1 MNEQEARAHVKD
13 LRDFYSHLS
22 RWFGLSLFLCVIN
35 LITDPDHLWFLY
47 PTLGWGVGIL
57 AHGVK
62 TYSGNKKW
70 EERKVEELMASRQTR
85 DELNRLSERTDTL
98 ITILSGIDWE
108 QIDPDLVN
116 VKQNLVDA
124 KDKIKSLERG
134 ENRSD
139 KEQVT
144 KEIEKLEE
152 FVTSPKFDFYELAAK
167 DK

>member
-1 MNEQEARAHVKD
+1 MNEQEARAHVKEI
-13 LRDFYSHLS
+13 RGFYLHLS
-22 RWFGLSLFLCVIN
+22 RWFGVSLFLCVSN

-47 PTLGWGVGIL
+47 PTLGWGIGIL

-70 EERKVEELMASRQTR
+70 EDRKVEELMASRQTR

-108 QIDPDLVN
+108 QIDPELVN

-134 ENRSD
+134 ENSSD

-152 FVTSPKFDFYELAAK
+152 FVTSSKFDFYELAAK
-167 DK
+167 